1 MKKFSFKLDS
11 VLKLRR
17 HREQQALE
25 SLGRAQASHNL
36 ALRRFQVAESELQ
49 KAQLMPLGPEFGA
62 QRETYIY
69 RLRVRCA
76 QLGEELSLCVGN
88 LETCRLEAVE
98 AQAERKAVE
107 RLRERRFSEWQLEAQ
122 REEDRNLSEV
132 SNAARVVAGE
142 H

>member
-17 HREQQALE
+17 HREQQAL
-25 SLGRAQASHNL
+25 SALGRAQASHNL

-49 KAQLMPLGPEFGA
+49 RAQLMPLGPEFGA
-62 QRETYIY
+62 RRETYIY
-69 RLRVRCA
+69 RLRVRSA
-76 QLGEELSLCVGN
+76 QLGEELSLRVGE
-88 LETCRLEAVE
+88 LESCRLQAVE

-107 RLRERRFSEWQLEAQ
+107 RLRDRRLSEWQLEAQ

-132 SNAARVVAGE
+132 SSSHRGLDR
-142 H
+142 